1 VRAVVTGATG
11 FLGRHLCRLLADVY
25 PHRVELTDPDSVQR
39 AMDWG
44 PSVVFHL
51 AAMTN
56 PRECE
61 EDPARCHEVNV
72 EGTRRVTA
80 RAPCRVVV
88 VSSVHAYGPPTS
100 LPLTEEHPLRPVGV
114 YATSKRDAE
123 ATAPDAVIA
132 RPFNL
137 TGPGQGP
144 AFAPA
149 DWARQAR
156 GTGPIHCGDLELE
169 RDYLDVR
176 DAARGLVLL
185 ARAGERGQAY
195 NLCSGR
201 AVTMRSIAEA
211 LAPGRELASA
221 LDRRRSGVPR
231 LVGSN
236 EKAARLGWGPLI
248 ALEESLAD
256 LAASLT

>member
-1 VRAVVTGATG
+1 MRAVVTGATG
-11 FLGRHLCRLLADVY
+11 FLGRHLVRLLGEVY
-25 PHRVELTDPDSVQR
+25 PHRVDVTDAISVQR

-61 EDPARCHEVNV
+61 ADPDRCHAVNV
-72 EGTRRVTA
+72 EGTRRVAALA
-80 RAPCRVVV
+80 RCRLVV
-88 VSSVHAYGPPTS
+88 VSSVHAYGSPTS
-100 LPLTEEHPLRPVGV
+100 LPLTEDHPLRPVGV

-123 ATAPDAVIA
+123 AAAPDAVIA

-156 GTGPIHCGDLELE
+156 GTGPIQCGNLELE

-176 DAARGLVLL
+176 DAARGLVVL
-185 ARAGERGQAY
+185 AERGKEGQAY

-201 AVTMRSIAEA
+201 AVSMRVIAEA
-211 LAPGRELASA
+211 LAPGRPLLSSA
-221 LDRRRSGVPR
+221 AKSPSAVPR

-236 EKAARLGWGPLI
+236 EKAARLGWGPLFS
-248 ALEESLAD
+248 LEKSLED
-256 LAASLT
+256 LAASLA